1 VHFVFEEKGDAPMQW
16 SFHISG
22 TRVSFLLNMHKK
34 DCQQNIFH
42 AMLLAPARYGAHPAG
57 PTQQA
62 PRGAQAV

>member
-1 VHFVFEEKGDAPMQW
+1 MQQ

-42 AMLLAPARYGAHPAG
+42 AMLFAPARYGAHPAG

-62 PRGAQAV
+62 PRGAQVV